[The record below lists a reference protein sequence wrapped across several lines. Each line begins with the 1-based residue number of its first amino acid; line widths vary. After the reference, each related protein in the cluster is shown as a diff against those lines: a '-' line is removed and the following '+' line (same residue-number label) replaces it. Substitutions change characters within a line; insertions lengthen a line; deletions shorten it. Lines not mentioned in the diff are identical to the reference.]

1 MIIFRFTIIAFF
13 FTILIGKEIVHS
25 NKQLPIRKLYKTTNY
40 DQVPDP
46 VLSWVGAGF
55 FSQYTIS
62 NTGQSGV
69 FEPPP
74 GWDGYNGE
82 FPVGYGAFNGRT
94 GEFPNGT
101 NQFYTWGAGLWI
113 GGKSEYF
120 NTPEDR
126 SITIGNKTIENVRV
140 ATTAYYSEMSS
151 ISRLWQSNQLISAVS
166 DGKLEENKGEYL
178 FGQKNKAVEEYQE
191 IWSYFEPQSGDYY
204 HPDSDTIFR
213 LDFENINKSRKE
225 FLATSSLGLD
235 SSLLLLDP
243 FREDE
248 NGNIRGDIVSDE
260 DTYCIFGDYL
270 DERDGKF
277 LWNRGYDTRGLGIKV
292 EQRTY
297 SWTTDDY
304 LYINFIITNMNDFPL
319 DSIYVGYFMD
329 NDVGYADD
337 DLIGFD
343 RSLNLGYSYDSD
355 SEESGWIAP
364 AGYLGSVFVE
374 TPVDSIGD
382 PSKGVPP
389 AGNQLNDWQI
399 GLTGFQTWI
408 RSDLGQSEGHPGDVD
423 DDEMDHIKYFQLSM
437 VDSFEVFEEPQDV
450 RQLATSGPVIR
461 LDPGNS
467 ISVTVAL
474 VAGSSLSDLKK
485 NTQSAI
491 DKFNSGYIGAE
502 APPSPKLS
510 AQPAHQAVYLS
521 WDNFPETVI
530 DPFTGL
536 ADFAGYRVYRS
547 LSGLQND
554 WTLLADYDVI
564 GDSSEWSGIVEYS
577 KGTSNAI
584 SEFIGPLGS
593 GDISSNPSIDA
604 IVDRFVEAEYTIELM
619 DHQIEVNGVT
629 TDTLKMVIYNV
640 TNMQSVLPHIAAMTM
655 GEGFRTYAEYDS
667 VAMQAGSGTLSD
679 IELYR
684 DGYFIY
690 LDGFFVKLSNG
701 EYKDLDL
708 DGIISDTEIAQQSL
722 SPQEGDIFI
731 IRTFSAQE
739 IGGQSGLSY
748 TYLDEGLIDGM
759 NYFYSVVSYDRGV
772 PIADIPQL
780 ESSLYQNVIMVRP
793 QHMALELAG
802 EPKISDYIHFGPST
816 GQFLKAITSY
826 ENLTGHHY
834 GIQFFQDDASITD
847 NESADYGI
855 IIDSTLGEV
864 GIVEP
869 LDNITPGAAY
879 TDTLTIGG
887 SGSVDDGNMTLPLGV
902 IVPGTFNLTLDD
914 LVLTDQGNG
923 IIKGVKNG
931 DTIIAVINY
940 GDGII
945 NLSAEMTVGLTGA
958 NLSAQYSYNPLIIKS
973 LNTNSYSGKLIP
985 ETVYGIGSTSILND
999 EIIMQDHGF
1008 IFMVTNPVLSIDSVY
1023 WNLGTNISDIF
1034 KFDMRSTSLDPYDYY
1049 ITFYDQSDSIV
1060 ADTSAVGYFRYNNNG
1075 DDSFFAQRTPISIYN
1090 MTLGQKV
1097 WSYNVRRAQD
1107 KYYLWWIMDED
1118 AGANIKN
1125 EFRVLTKQAQD
1136 NVVLN
1141 PTSFEVTFLPFDENI
1156 VGGDALAYP
1165 DGPNAETPDTLFIN
1179 TSRPLTVN
1187 DEFKFYTVNM
1197 LDTLS
1202 RASLNEVKVVPNPYI
1217 VRALWDQNR
1226 FTQHIDFRH
1235 LPATCTI
1242 RIFNVAGEWIA
1253 TLTKDGI
1260 VGNNEVYD
1268 EEGSISWDLRNHEG
1282 LKVASG
1288 LYLYQ
1293 LEGELLGKTVYKE
1306 GKIAIVLGP

>member
-1 MIIFRFTIIAFF
+1 MVMFRYLLII
-13 FTILIGKEIVHS
+13 TILYS
-25 NKQLPIRKLYKTTNY
+25 NIYSKSNTATAKQIPSRVMWRSNNY
-40 DQVPDP
+40 EQVPDP
-46 VLSWVGAGF
+46 TLSWVGSGF

-74 GWDGYNGE
+74 GWEGYNGE
-82 FPVGYGAFNGRT
+82 FPVGYGAYNGRT
-94 GEFPNGT
+94 GEFPKGT

-126 SITIGNKTIENVRV
+126 SITIGDKTIENVRV

-151 ISRLWQSNQLISAVS
+151 ISKLWQSNQLISAVS
-166 DGKLEENKGEYL
+166 DGKLEENKGDFL
-178 FGQKNKAVEEYQE
+178 FGQKNKAVEEYQDA
-191 IWSYFEPQSGDYY
+191 WSYFLPQPGDYY
-204 HPDSDTIFR
+204 FPESDTLYR
-213 LDFENINKSRKE
+213 LDFENINKRRKE
-225 FLATSSLGLD
+225 FLANSSLGLD

-243 FREDE
+243 FRTDE
-248 NGNIRGDIVSDE
+248 NDNIRGDIVSDE
-260 DTYCIFGDYL
+260 DTYCVFGDYL

-304 LYINFIITNMNDFPL
+304 LYINFKITNMNDFPL

-382 PSKGVPP
+382 PFKGVPP
-389 AGNQLNDWQI
+389 AGNELNEWQI

-437 VDSFEVFEEPQDV
+437 VDSFEVFEEAQDV

-461 LDPGNS
+461 LDPGSS

-485 NTQSAI
+485 NTLSAI
-491 DKFNSGYIGAE
+491 EKFNAGYIGAE

-510 AQPAHQAVYLS
+510 AQPAHEAIYLS
-521 WDNFPETVI
+521 WDNFPENVI

-564 GDSSEWSGIVEYS
+564 GDSSAWSGIVAYS

-584 SEFIGPLGS
+584 SNFIGPLGS
-593 GDISSNPSIDA
+593 GDISSNPSVEA
-604 IVDRFVEAEYTIELM
+604 IEDRFVEAEYTIELM
-619 DHQIEVNGVT
+619 NHQIEIDGET
-629 TDTLKMVIYNV
+629 KDTLKMVIYNV
-640 TNMQSVLPHIAAMTM
+640 SNRQSVLPNIAAMTM
-655 GEGFRTYAEYDS
+655 GEGFRTYSEYDS
-667 VAMQAGSGTLSD
+667 TLMQALNGTLSD
-679 IELYR
+679 IDLYR

-690 LDGFFVKLSNG
+690 IDGFFVRISNG

-708 DGIISDTEIAQQSL
+708 DGVISDAEIAQQSL
-722 SPQEGDIFI
+722 SPRDGDIFI
-731 IRTFSAQE
+731 IKTYAAQE
-739 IGGQSGLSY
+739 IGGQNGLSY

-759 NYFYSVVSYDRGV
+759 NYFYSVVSYDQGV
-772 PIADIPQL
+772 PTADIPIL
-780 ESSLYQNVIMVRP
+780 ESSLYQNIIMVRP
-793 QHMALELAG
+793 QHMALELEG
-802 EPKISDYIHFGPST
+802 NPKISDYIHSGPST

-826 ENLTGHHY
+826 ENLTGHNYEIHFFQNDPLQAVNKSANY
-834 GIQFFQDDASITD
+834 GIL
-847 NESADYGI
+847 
-855 IIDSTLGEV
+855 IDSILTN
-864 GIVEP
+864 IAAVEP
-869 LDNITPGAAY
+869 LKNLIPGENFI
-879 TDTLTIGG
+879 DTLSIAG
-887 SGSVDDGNMTLPLGV
+887 SNSDIEINIPRGIV
-902 IVPGTFNLTLDD
+902 VPGSFNLTIDG
-914 LVLTDQGNG
+914 VLLNDQSNG
-923 IIKGVKNG
+923 IIQGISNG
-931 DTIIAVINY
+931 DTVKAVLNY
-940 GDGII
+940 GDGVIS
-945 NLSAEMTVGLTGA
+945 LTSEMTSLFIGQNV
-958 NLSAQYSYNPLIIKS
+958 SAQYSYNPLILESVNNNIF
-973 LNTNSYSGKLIP
+973 TGKLIP
-985 ETVYGIGSTSILND
+985 ETVYGLSSTSIFN
-999 EIIMQDHGF
+999 EEVTTRDHGF
-1008 IFMVTNPVLSIDSVY
+1008 IFMVTNPSLNIDSVY
-1023 WNLGTNISDIF
+1023 WNLGTNIADVF
-1034 KFDMRSTSLDPYDYY
+1034 KFTMRSQSLEPYDYY
-1049 ITFYDQSDSIV
+1049 ITFYDESDSLIT
-1060 ADTSAVGYFRYNNNG
+1060 DTSAVGYFRYNNNG
-1075 DDSFFAQRTPISIYN
+1075 DDSFFKQRTPISIYN
-1090 MTLGQKV
+1090 MTLDTKV
-1097 WSYNVRRAQD
+1097 WSYNIRRAQE
-1107 KYYLWWIMDED
+1107 KNYLWWVLDED
-1118 AGANIKN
+1118 NGANTKN
-1125 EFRVLTKQAQD
+1125 GFRILTEQAQ
-1136 NVVLN
+1136 NNIALN

-1156 VGGDALAYP
+1156 VGGEALSTP
-1165 DGPNAETPDTLFIN
+1165 DGPNAETPDTLFMK
-1179 TSRPLTVN
+1179 TSRPLTV
-1187 DEFKFYTVNM
+1187 DDKFAFYTVNM
-1197 LDTLS
+1197 LDTID
-1202 RASLNEVKVVPNPYI
+1202 RVSLNEIKVVPNPYI

-1226 FTQHIDFRH
+1226 FNQHIDFRH
-1235 LPATCTI
+1235 LPSACTI
-1242 RIFNVAGEWIA
+1242 RIFNIAGEWIT
-1253 TLTKDGI
+1253 TLVKDGV

-1268 EEGSISWDLRNHEG
+1268 EEGSLSWDLRNYEG

-1293 LEGELLGKTVYKE
+1293 LEGQLLGKTVYKE

>member
-1 MIIFRFTIIAFF
+1 MFRFIL
-13 FTILIGKEIVHS
+13 TILILYSNIYSKRNVNAGK
-25 NKQLPIRKLYKTTNY
+25 KTPDQVMYRSINF

-46 VLSWVGAGF
+46 TLSWVGSGF

-82 FPVGYGAFNGRT
+82 FPVGYGAYNGRT
-94 GEFPNGT
+94 GEFPSGT

-113 GGKSEYF
+113 GGKSENF

-126 SITIGNKTIENVRV
+126 SITIGDKTIKNVRV

-151 ISRLWQSNQLISAVS
+151 ISKLWQSNQLISAVS
-166 DGKLEENKGEYL
+166 DGKLEENKGEFL
-178 FGQKNKAVEEYQE
+178 FGQKNKAVEDYQDV
-191 IWSYFEPQSGDYY
+191 WSYFVPQSGDYY
-204 HPDSDTIFR
+204 FPNSDTLYR
-213 LDFENINKSRKE
+213 LDFENINKRRKD

-243 FREDE
+243 FRKDE
-248 NGNIRGDIVSDE
+248 NANVRGDIVSDE
-260 DTYCIFGDYL
+260 DTYTVFGDYL

-304 LYINFIITNMNDFPL
+304 LYINFKITNMNDFPL

-374 TPVDSIGD
+374 TPVDSVGD
-382 PSKGVPP
+382 PSKGIPA
-389 AGNQLNDWQI
+389 AGNELNDWQI

-450 RQLATSGPVIR
+450 RQLATSGPVIQ
-461 LDPGNS
+461 LEPGKS

-491 DKFNSGYIGAE
+491 DKFNAGYIGAE
-502 APPSPKLS
+502 APPSPKLT
-510 AQPAHQAVYLS
+510 AQPAHEAIYLS
-521 WDNFPETVI
+521 WDNFPESVI
-530 DPFTGL
+530 DPFSGKS
-536 ADFAGYRVYRS
+536 DFAGYRVYRS

-554 WTLLADYDVI
+554 WTLLADYDVV

-584 SEFIGPLGS
+584 SKFIGPLGA

-604 IVDRFVEAEYTIELM
+604 IEDRFIEAEYTIELM
-619 DHQIEVNGVT
+619 SHQIEIDGIEV
-629 TDTLKMVIYNV
+629 DTLKMVIYNV
-640 TNMQSVLPHIAAMTM
+640 TNRQSVLPNIAAMTM
-655 GEGFRTYAEYDS
+655 GEGFRTYAVYDS
-667 VAMQAGSGTLSD
+667 TAMQALSGTLSD
-679 IELYR
+679 IDLYR

-690 LDGFFVKLSNG
+690 IDGFFVRLSNG

-708 DGIISDTEIAQQSL
+708 DGTISDVEISQQSL
-722 SPQEGDIFI
+722 SPRDGDIFVI
-731 IRTFSAQE
+731 KSYSAQE
-739 IGGQSGLSY
+739 IGNQNGLSY

-759 NYFYSVVSYDRGV
+759 NYFYSVISYDQGV
-772 PIADIPQL
+772 PVADIPPL
-780 ESSLYQNVIMVRP
+780 ESSLYQNIIMVRP
-793 QHMALELAG
+793 QHMALELEG
-802 EPKISDYIHFGPST
+802 KPKISNYVHTGPST
-816 GQFLKAITSY
+816 GEFLKAITSY
-826 ENLTGHHY
+826 ENLTGHNYEIH
-834 GIQFFQDDASITD
+834 FFQNDPLQSS

-855 IIDSTLGEV
+855 LIDSILANV
-864 GIVEP
+864 GSIEP
-869 LDNITPGAAY
+869 LIDLIPGEDY
-879 TDTLTIGG
+879 FDTL
-887 SGSVDDGNMTLPLGV
+887 SVAGSVSEIDGSLPLGV
-902 IVPGTFNLTLDD
+902 VVPGSFNLTIDG
-914 LVLTDQGNG
+914 LVLNDMGNG
-923 IIKGVKNG
+923 IVQGVNSG
-931 DTIIAVINY
+931 DTVRAVLNY
-940 GDGII
+940 GDGI
-945 NLSAEMTVGLTGA
+945 LSIASEMTSSFIGESV
-958 NLSAQYSYNPLIIKS
+958 SAQYSYNPLI
-973 LNTNSYSGKLIP
+973 LENVNTNTFTGKLVP
-985 ETVYGIGSTSILND
+985 ETVYGLSSTSILN
-999 EIIMQDHGF
+999 EEVITNNHGF
-1008 IFMVTNPVLSIDSVY
+1008 IFMVTNPSLSIDSVY
-1023 WNLGTNISDIF
+1023 WSLGTAVSDVF
-1034 KFDMRSTSLDPYDYY
+1034 KFDLRSQSLEPYDYF
-1049 ITFYDQSDSIV
+1049 ITFYDNSDSLI
-1060 ADTSAVGYFRYNNNG
+1060 ADTSAVGFFRYNNNG

-1097 WSYNVRRAQD
+1097 WSYNIRRAQE
-1107 KYYLWWIMDED
+1107 KKYLWWILDED
-1118 AGANIKN
+1118 NGANTKN
-1125 EFRVLTKQAQD
+1125 AFRILTEQAQQ
-1136 NVVLN
+1136 NNALN

-1156 VGGDALAYP
+1156 VGGEALSYP
-1165 DGPNAETPDTLFIN
+1165 DGPNAETPDTLFMK

-1187 DEFKFYTVNM
+1187 DKFTFYTVNM
-1197 LDTLS
+1197 LDTIS
-1202 RASLNEVKVVPNPYI
+1202 RASLSEIKVVPNPYV

-1226 FTQHIDFRH
+1226 FNQHIDFRH
-1235 LPATCTI
+1235 LPASCTI
-1242 RIFNVAGEWIA
+1242 RIFNVAGEWIT
-1253 TLTKDGI
+1253 TLVKDGV

-1268 EEGSISWDLRNHEG
+1268 EEGTLSWDLRNYEG

-1293 LEGELLGKTVYKE
+1293 LEGELLGNTVYKE

>member
-1 MIIFRFTIIAFF
+1 MIILRFTIITFF
-13 FTILIGKEIVHS
+13 ATILVGKETMQS
-25 NKQLPIRKLYKTTNY
+25 NKLLPTRQLYKTTNY

-55 FSQYTIS
+55 FTQYTIS

-74 GWDGYNGE
+74 GWNGYNGE
-82 FPVGYGAFNGRT
+82 FPIGYGAYNGRT

-151 ISRLWQSNQLISAVS
+151 ISKLWQSNQLISAVS

-178 FGQKNKAVEEYQE
+178 FGQKNKTVEEYQD
-191 IWSYFEPQSGDYY
+191 IWAYFEPQPGDY
-204 HPDSDTIFR
+204 HNPASDTIFR
-213 LDFENINKSRKE
+213 LDFENVNKRRNK

-248 NGNIRGDIVSDE
+248 NGNIRGDIISDE
-260 DTYCIFGDYL
+260 DTYCVFGDYL
-270 DERDGKF
+270 NERDGKF

-292 EQRTY
+292 EQQTY
-297 SWTTDDY
+297 SWATDDY
-304 LYINFIITNMNDFPL
+304 LYINYKITNMNDFPL

-389 AGNQLNDWQI
+389 AGNQLNNWQI

-467 ISVTVAL
+467 IIVTVAL

-510 AQPAHQAVYLS
+510 VQPAHKAVYLS

-554 WTLLADYDVI
+554 WTLLADYDVA

-584 SEFIGPLGS
+584 SKFIGPLGS
-593 GDISSNPSIDA
+593 GDISANPSIDA
-604 IVDRFVEAEYTIELM
+604 IEDRFIEAEYTIELM
-619 DHQIEVNGVT
+619 DHQIEIDGIT
-629 TDTLKMVIYNV
+629 LDTMKMMIYNV
-640 TNMQSVLPHIAAMTM
+640 SNLQSVLPNIAAMTT

-667 VAMQAGSGTLSD
+667 TAMKAGNGTLSD

-684 DGYFIY
+684 NGYFIY
-690 LDGFFVKLSNG
+690 LDGFFVQISNG
-701 EYKDLDL
+701 EYIDLDL
-708 DGIISDTEIAQQSL
+708 DGIISDIEIAQQSL
-722 SPQEGDIFI
+722 KPRVGDIFI
-731 IRTFSAQE
+731 IKTYAAEE

-748 TYLDEGLIDGM
+748 TYLDDGLIDGM

-780 ESSLYQNVIMVRP
+780 ESSLYQNIILVRP

-802 EPKISDYIHFGPST
+802 EPKISDYIHSGPST

-826 ENLTGHHY
+826 ENLTGHQY
-834 GIQFFQDDASITD
+834 GIQFFQNDASSSE
-847 NESADYGI
+847 NETANYGI
-855 IIDSTLGEV
+855 LIDSTLGGV
-864 GIVEP
+864 GVVEP
-869 LDNITPGAAY
+869 LKSIIPGESY
-879 TDTLTIGG
+879 TDTLTIA
-887 SGSVDDGNMTLPLGV
+887 GNGFDEHGNPLPPMGV
-902 IVPGTFNLTLDD
+902 IMPGTFNLTIDNNILS
-914 LVLTDQGNG
+914 DQING
-923 IIKGVKNG
+923 ILKGVING
-931 DTIIAVINY
+931 DTIVAVINY
-940 GDGII
+940 GDGTIH
-945 NLSAEMTVGLTGA
+945 LTADMTAGLTGA
-958 NLSAQYSYNPLIIKS
+958 SPSAQYSYNPLILESINTS
-973 LNTNSYSGKLIP
+973 SFTGNLNP
-985 ETVYGIGSTSILND
+985 ETVYGVASTSIVND
-999 EIIMQDHGF
+999 QIITQDHGF
-1008 IFMVTNPVLSIDSVY
+1008 IFMVTNPALSIDSVY
-1023 WNLGTNISDIF
+1023 WSLGTNVSDVF
-1034 KFDMRSTSLDPYDYY
+1034 KFDLRSSSLDPYDYY
-1049 ITFYDQSDSIV
+1049 ITFYDQSDSSV
-1060 ADTSAVGYFRYNNNG
+1060 ADTSAIGHFRYRNG
-1075 DDSFFAQRTPISIYN
+1075 DDSFLSQRTPISIYN
-1090 MTLGQKV
+1090 MTLGKNV
-1097 WSYNVRRAQD
+1097 WSYNIRRAQE
-1107 KYYLWWIMDED
+1107 KYYLWWILDED
-1118 AGANIKN
+1118 EGANTKN
-1125 EFRVLTKQAQD
+1125 SFRVLTKEAQD
-1136 NVVLN
+1136 DVALN

-1165 DGPNAETPDTLFIN
+1165 DGANAETPDTLFMT

-1187 DEFKFYTVNM
+1187 DEFRFYTVNM

-1202 RASLNEVKVVPNPYI
+1202 HASLDEVKVVPNPYI

-1235 LPATCTI
+1235 LPASCSI

-1253 TLTKDGI
+1253 TLVKDGI

-1268 EEGSISWDLRNHEG
+1268 EEGSLSWDLRNYEG

-1293 LEGELLGKTVYKE
+1293 LKGELLGKTVYKE

>member
-1 MIIFRFTIIAFF
+1 MIRFIL
-13 FTILIGKEIVHS
+13 TILILYSNIYSKRNVNAGKNPPDQVMYRSI
-25 NKQLPIRKLYKTTNY
+25 NF

-46 VLSWVGAGF
+46 TLSWVGSGF

-82 FPVGYGAFNGRT
+82 FPVGYGAYNGRT
-94 GEFPNGT
+94 GEFPSGT

-113 GGKSEYF
+113 GGKSENF

-126 SITIGNKTIENVRV
+126 SITIGDKTIKNVRV

-151 ISRLWQSNQLISAVS
+151 ISKLWQSNQIISAVS
-166 DGKLEENKGEYL
+166 DGKLEENKGEFL
-178 FGQKNKAVEEYQE
+178 FGQKNKAVEDYQDV
-191 IWSYFEPQSGDYY
+191 WSYFIPQAGDYY
-204 HPDSDTIFR
+204 FPESDTLYR
-213 LDFENINKSRKE
+213 LDFENINKRRKD

-243 FREDE
+243 FRKDE
-248 NGNIRGDIVSDE
+248 NENIRGDIVSDE
-260 DTYCIFGDYL
+260 DTYTVFGDYL

-304 LYINFIITNMNDFPL
+304 LYINFKITNMNDFPL

-374 TPVDSIGD
+374 TPVDSVGD
-382 PSKGVPP
+382 PSKGIPA
-389 AGNQLNDWQI
+389 AGNELNDWQI

-450 RQLATSGPVIR
+450 RQLATSGPVIQ
-461 LDPGNS
+461 LEPGKS

-491 DKFNSGYIGAE
+491 DKFNAGYIGAE

-510 AQPAHQAVYLS
+510 AQPAHEAIYLS
-521 WDNFPETVI
+521 WDNFPESVI
-530 DPFTGL
+530 DPFSGKS
-536 ADFAGYRVYRS
+536 DFAGYRVYRS

-554 WTLLADYDVI
+554 WTLLADYDVE

-584 SEFIGPLGS
+584 SKFIGPLGS

-604 IVDRFVEAEYTIELM
+604 IEDRFIEAEYTIELM
-619 DHQIEVNGVT
+619 SHQMEIDGLVV
-629 TDTLKMVIYNV
+629 DTLKMVIYNV
-640 TNMQSVLPHIAAMTM
+640 TNRQSVLPNIAAMTM

-667 VAMQAGSGTLSD
+667 TAMQALSGTLSD
-679 IELYR
+679 IDLYR

-690 LDGFFVKLSNG
+690 IDGFFVRLSNG

-708 DGIISDTEIAQQSL
+708 DGTISDVEISQQSL
-722 SPQEGDIFI
+722 SPRDGDIFVI
-731 IRTFSAQE
+731 KTYSAQE
-739 IGGQSGLSY
+739 IGNQNGLSY

-759 NYFYSVVSYDRGV
+759 NYFYSVVSYDQGV
-772 PIADIPQL
+772 PVADIPPL
-780 ESSLYQNVIMVRP
+780 ESSLYQNIIMVRP
-793 QHMALELAG
+793 QHMALELEG
-802 EPKISDYIHFGPST
+802 KPKISNYVHTGPST
-816 GQFLKAITSY
+816 GEFLKAITSY
-826 ENLTGHHY
+826 ENLTGHNYEIH
-834 GIQFFQDDASITD
+834 FFQNDPLQSS

-855 IIDSTLGEV
+855 LIDSILANV
-864 GIVEP
+864 GSIEP
-869 LDNITPGAAY
+869 LMDLIPGEDY
-879 TDTLTIGG
+879 FDTLSIA
-887 SGSVDDGNMTLPLGV
+887 GSVSEIDGSLPLGV
-902 IVPGTFNLTLDD
+902 VVPGSFNLTIDGLILNDM
-914 LVLTDQGNG
+914 GNG
-923 IIKGVKNG
+923 IVQGIKSG
-931 DTIIAVINY
+931 DTVRAILNY

-945 NLSAEMTVGLTGA
+945 SMTSEMTSSFIGESV
-958 NLSAQYSYNPLIIKS
+958 SAQYSYNPLI
-973 LNTNSYSGKLIP
+973 LENVNTNTFSGKLVP
-985 ETVYGIGSTSILND
+985 ETVYGLSSTSILN
-999 EIIMQDHGF
+999 EEVITNNHGF
-1008 IFMVTNPVLSIDSVY
+1008 IFMVTNPSLSIDSVY
-1023 WNLGTNISDIF
+1023 WNLGTNVADIF
-1034 KFDMRSTSLDPYDYY
+1034 KFDLRSQSLEPYDYF
-1049 ITFYDQSDSIV
+1049 ITFYDNSDSSI
-1060 ADTSAVGYFRYNNNG
+1060 ADTSAVGFFRYNNNG
-1075 DDSFFAQRTPISIYN
+1075 DDTFFAQRTPISVYN
-1090 MTLGQKV
+1090 MTLGKKV
-1097 WSYNVRRAQD
+1097 WSYNIRRAQE
-1107 KYYLWWIMDED
+1107 KNYLWWVLDED
-1118 AGANIKN
+1118 NGANTKN
-1125 EFRVLTKQAQD
+1125 AFRILTEQAQQ
-1136 NVVLN
+1136 NTALN
-1141 PTSFEVTFLPFDENI
+1141 PTSFEATFLPFDENI
-1156 VGGDALAYP
+1156 VGGEALSYP
-1165 DGPNAETPDTLFIN
+1165 DGPNAETPDTLFIK

-1187 DEFKFYTVNM
+1187 DKFTFYTVNM
-1197 LDTLS
+1197 LDTIS
-1202 RASLNEVKVVPNPYI
+1202 RASLSEIKVVPNPYI

-1226 FTQHIDFRH
+1226 FNQHIDFRH
-1235 LPATCTI
+1235 LPASCTI
-1242 RIFNVAGEWIA
+1242 RIFNVAGEWIT
-1253 TLTKDGI
+1253 TLVKDGV

-1268 EEGSISWDLRNHEG
+1268 EEGTLSWDLRNYEG

-1293 LEGELLGKTVYKE
+1293 LEGELLGNTVYKE